1 MTSQE
6 QKMEIQKGRIG
17 LFFLVIGLI
26 MLVVFFVTDQSQN
39 PEIFLFLGGL
49 LVSFIGVLFIWKDW
63 KPRGPSGRFRM
74 MKRMRRKKEQETEEN
89 RG

>member
-1 MTSQE
+1 MD
-6 QKMEIQKGRIG
+6 IAKGRVG
-17 LFFLVIGLI
+17 TFFLVIGLI

-49 LVSFIGVLFIWKDW
+49 LVSFIGVLLIWKDW
-63 KPRGPSGRFRM
+63 KPREPANRFRLM
-74 MKRMRRKKEQETEEN
+74 RRMRKKKEDKPEEN